1 VPPGRRHAPLPAAVL
16 FDWDGTLVDTIPMI
30 YRANVVALREFGIT
44 MSREWYR
51 ERYTPDW
58 RRSYRELG
66 IPEEQWDDVAARW
79 AREMRAGRPRALPH
93 ARPAIR
99 RLRAHGIR
107 LGLVTASTRTV
118 VEHNLERLNLD
129 GTFEA
134 IRYADDVERSKPH
147 PDALLEALDEL
158 GVAAGDAIYVGD
170 TTVDLDMA
178 EAAGTPFVAVGT
190 TTTTPVFRAAG
201 VDRVWPGVG
210 AWVDDLLGAKPAT
223 SRRPRPATGS
233 TSSGGGSAARR
244 RSD

>member
-1 VPPGRRHAPLPAAVL
+1 ML

-30 YRANVVALREFGIT
+30 YRANVAALRDFGVT
-44 MSREWYR
+44 LTREWYR

-58 RRSYRELG
+58 RRSYHELG
-66 IPEEQWDDVAARW
+66 IPEHQWDDVAARW
-79 AREMRAGRPRALPH
+79 AEEMRSGRPRALPH

-99 RLRAHGIR
+99 RLRRRGIR
-107 LGLVTASTRTV
+107 VGLVTASTRNV

-147 PDALLEALDEL
+147 PDALVEALAEL
-158 GVAAGDAIYVGD
+158 AVAPADAVYVGD
-170 TTVDLDMA
+170 TTVDLAMA

-190 TTTTPVFRAAG
+190 TTAAAAFRDAG

-210 AWVDDLLGAKPAT
+210 AWVDDLLGPADRPLR
-223 SRRPRPATGS
+223 RRPRPARRATGS
-233 TSSGGGSAARR
+233 TSSDGASAARR
-244 RSD
+244 SSG

>member
-1 VPPGRRHAPLPAAVL
+1 VPPAPPRPLPVAVL

-66 IPEEQWDDVAARW
+66 IPEAQWNDVAARW
-79 AREMRAGRPRALPH
+79 AQEMRAGRPRALPH

-107 LGLVTASTRTV
+107 LGLVTASTRNV
-118 VEHNLERLNLD
+118 VEHNLGRLNLD
-129 GTFEA
+129 RTFES
-134 IRYADDVERSKPH
+134 IRYADDVKRSKPH

-158 GVAAGDAIYVGD
+158 AVAADDAIYVGD
-170 TTVDLDMA
+170 TTVDLEMA
-178 EAAGTPFVAVGT
+178 RAAGTPFVAVGT
-190 TTTTPVFRAAG
+190 TTSAATFRAAAI
-201 VDRVWPGVG
+201 DRVWPGVG
-210 AWVDDLLGAKPAT
+210 AWVEGLLGAKPT
-223 SRRPRPATGS
+223 PSRRGVSR
-233 TSSGGGSAARR
+233 SGNR
-244 RSD
+244 

>member
-1 VPPGRRHAPLPAAVL
+1 VPPASQRPLPVAVL
-16 FDWDGTLVDTIPMI
+16 FDWDGTIVDTIPMI
-30 YRANVVALREFGIT
+30 YRANVVALREVGIT

-66 IPEEQWDDVAARW
+66 IPEAQWNDVAARW
-79 AREMRAGRPRALPH
+79 AREMRTGRPRALPH

-107 LGLVTASTRTV
+107 LGLVTASTRSV
-118 VEHNLERLNLD
+118 VEHNLGRLNLD
-129 GTFEA
+129 GTFDA

-158 GVAAGDAIYVGD
+158 GVAPGDAMYVGD
-170 TTVDLDMA
+170 TTVDLEMA

-190 TTTTPVFRAAG
+190 TTPSAAFRAAG
-201 VDRVWPGVG
+201 VERVWPGVG
-210 AWVDDLLGAKPAT
+210 AWVDALLGPKPTT
-223 SRRPRPATGS
+223 SRREASRPAD
-233 TSSGGGSAARR
+233 R
-244 RSD
+244 

>member
-1 VPPGRRHAPLPAAVL
+1 VPLARRDAPLPAAVL
-16 FDWDGTLVDTIPMI
+16 FDWDGTLVNTIPMI

-66 IPEEQWDDVAARW
+66 IPEDKWNDIAARW
-79 AREMRAGRPRALPH
+79 AQEMRLGRPRALPH

-107 LGLVTASTRTV
+107 LGLVTASTRNV

-147 PDALLEALDEL
+147 PDALLEALDQL
-158 GVAAGDAIYVGD
+158 AVAPGDAIYVGD
-170 TTVDLDMA
+170 TTVDLEMA

-190 TTTTPVFRAAG
+190 TTTATTFRAAG
-201 VDRVWPGVG
+201 IERIWPGVG
-210 AWVDDLLGAKPAT
+210 AWVDALLGPAPV
-223 SRRPRPATGS
+223 S
-233 TSSGGGSAARR
+233 ARR
-244 RSD
+244 RRGATRTS

>member
-1 VPPGRRHAPLPAAVL
+1 VPPAPPRPLPVAVL

-66 IPEEQWDDVAARW
+66 IPEAQWNDVAARW
-79 AREMRAGRPRALPH
+79 AQEMRAGRPRALPH

-107 LGLVTASTRTV
+107 LGLVTASTRNV
-118 VEHNLERLNLD
+118 VEHNLGRLNLD
-129 GTFEA
+129 RTFES
-134 IRYADDVERSKPH
+134 IRYADDVKRSKPH

-158 GVAAGDAIYVGD
+158 GVGADDAIYVGD
-170 TTVDLDMA
+170 TTVDLEMA
-178 EAAGTPFVAVGT
+178 RAAGTPFVAVGT
-190 TTTTPVFRAAG
+190 TTSAATFRAAG
-201 VDRVWPGVG
+201 IDRVWPGVG
-210 AWVDDLLGAKPAT
+210 AWVEGLLGAKPT
-223 SRRPRPATGS
+223 PSRRGVSR
-233 TSSGGGSAARR
+233 SGNR
-244 RSD
+244 

>member
-1 VPPGRRHAPLPAAVL
+1 MPPARRRAPLPAAVL
-16 FDWDGTLVDTIPMI
+16 FDWDGTIVDTIPMI

-51 ERYTPDW
+51 DRYSPDW

-66 IPEEQWDDVAARW
+66 IPEEQWNDVAERW
-79 AREMRAGRPRALPH
+79 AQEMRSGRPRALPH

-107 LGLVTASTRTV
+107 LGLVTASTRQV
-118 VEHNLERLNLD
+118 VEHNLARLNLD

-158 GVAAGDAIYVGD
+158 GVAAGDATYVGD
-170 TTVDLDMA
+170 TTVDLEMA
-178 EAAGTPFVAVGT
+178 EAAGTPFVAVGKT
-190 TTTTPVFRAAG
+190 TNAAAFRTAG
-201 VDRVWPGVG
+201 IDRVWPGVG
-210 AWVDDLLGAKPAT
+210 AWVDTLLGAKPGT
-223 SRRPRPATGS
+223 SRRGVSR
-233 TSSGGGSAARR
+233 SSNR
-244 RSD
+244 

>member
-1 VPPGRRHAPLPAAVL
+1 VPPASQRPLPVAVL
-16 FDWDGTLVDTIPMI
+16 FDWDGTIVDTIPMI
-30 YRANVVALREFGIT
+30 YRANVVALREVGIT

-66 IPEEQWDDVAARW
+66 IPEAQWNDVAARW
-79 AREMRAGRPRALPH
+79 AREMRTGRPRALPH

-107 LGLVTASTRTV
+107 LGLVTASTRSV
-118 VEHNLERLNLD
+118 VEHNLGRLNLD
-129 GTFEA
+129 GTFDA

-158 GVAAGDAIYVGD
+158 GVAPGDAMYVGD
-170 TTVDLDMA
+170 TTVDLEMA

-190 TTTTPVFRAAG
+190 TTSADAFRAAG
-201 VDRVWPGVG
+201 IDRVWPGVG
-210 AWVDDLLGAKPAT
+210 AWVDTVLGPNPTASGRGP
-223 SRRPRPATGS
+223 SRRGS
-233 TSSGGGSAARR
+233 SRSADR
-244 RSD
+244 

>member
-1 VPPGRRHAPLPAAVL
+1 MPPARRHAPLPAAVL
-16 FDWDGTLVDTIPMI
+16 FDWDGTLVNTIPMI

-66 IPEEQWDDVAARW
+66 IPEDKWNDIAARW
-79 AREMRAGRPRALPH
+79 AQEMRLGRPRALPH

-107 LGLVTASTRTV
+107 LGLVTASTRNV

-147 PDALLEALDEL
+147 PDALLEALDQL
-158 GVAAGDAIYVGD
+158 AVAPRDAIYVGD
-170 TTVDLDMA
+170 TTVDLEMA

-190 TTTTPVFRAAG
+190 TTTASTFRAAG
-201 VDRVWPGVG
+201 IDRTWPGVG
-210 AWVDDLLGAKPAT
+210 AWVDALLGPGPG
-223 SRRPRPATGS
+223 SRRARRGATGAR
-233 TSSGGGSAARR
+233 SSGR
-244 RSD
+244 